1 MRIAAAAC
9 LSLILA
15 GCATVIAP
23 REYLDEKTAAT
34 ITVVAQPWIFTSDAP
49 HSNLSDRDYLNL
61 YAIDVNRMGEHR
73 QYIAVMQSFYA
84 QDSVDETSAPTL
96 ELQSAG
102 RTFSLLPSTETPRQL
117 GIAQPLAE
125 PFAQT
130 SRWWYFPVSREDLA
144 AVAQAKNLQAA
155 LVMNNARLGYVVFR
169 DGSVELSE
177 MSATLR

>member
-9 LSLILA
+9 LSLMLA
-15 GCATVIAP
+15 GCATAIAP

-49 HSNLSDRDYLNL
+49 RSNINERDYLNL
-61 YAIDVNRMGEHR
+61 YAIDVNRMGDHR
-73 QYIAVMQSFYA
+73 QYIAVMQSFFA
-84 QDSVDETSAPTL
+84 QDPVNQTLDPTL
-96 ELQSAG
+96 EL
-102 RTFSLLPSTETPRQL
+102 RTAERTLSLTPATETPRQL

-144 AVAQAKNLQAA
+144 AVAQSKNLRAA
-155 LVMNNARLGYVVFR
+155 LVMNDTRMGYVVFR
-169 DGSVELSE
+169 DGSAELSE
-177 MSATLR
+177 MSATLH